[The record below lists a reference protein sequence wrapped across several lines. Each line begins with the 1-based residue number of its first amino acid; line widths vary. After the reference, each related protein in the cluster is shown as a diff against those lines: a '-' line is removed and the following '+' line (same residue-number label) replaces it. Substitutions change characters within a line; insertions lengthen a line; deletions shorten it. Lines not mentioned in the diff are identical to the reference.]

1 MQRNKYNQDMKRI
14 IPILLC
20 VFITTGAGYNG
31 TLPNIEAEFA
41 YKKTAPETSAPPFTP
56 NEKAD
61 NSDLKPIPRD
71 NKSYLEIIIKKD
83 KSSQY
88 LNDTNNIILILE
100 KLQRCIRQK
109 QDIQKFNAIISNL
122 IDNIELIKTQYQG
135 KPEGNYISYKNLM
148 ALSVQARN
156 VAVLRT
162 ESLVYTK
169 YLPYSSSGA
178 VYKPQNVEKQ
188 VNNLLRS
195 VDQTLYVLKNLD

>member
-1 MQRNKYNQDMKRI
+1 MKRI

-41 YKKTAPETSAPPFTP
+41 YKKNTPETSAPPFTP
-56 NEKAD
+56 VEKEND
-61 NSDLKPIPRD
+61 LDLKPIPRD

-88 LNDTNNIILILE
+88 LNDTNDVILILE
-100 KLQRCIRQK
+100 KLKNCIEQK
-109 QDIQKFNAIISNL
+109 QDIQMFNAIVSSL
-122 IDNIELIKTQYQG
+122 IDNIEVIKTEYKG
-135 KPEGNYISYKNLM
+135 KPEGNYISYKNLIK
-148 ALSVQARN
+148 LSILARN

-162 ESLVYTK
+162 ESLVYTQ

-178 VYKPQNVEKQ
+178 VYKPQNIEKQ
-188 VNNLLRS
+188 INNLLKS
-195 VDQTLYVLKNLD
+195 IDQTLYVLKNLD